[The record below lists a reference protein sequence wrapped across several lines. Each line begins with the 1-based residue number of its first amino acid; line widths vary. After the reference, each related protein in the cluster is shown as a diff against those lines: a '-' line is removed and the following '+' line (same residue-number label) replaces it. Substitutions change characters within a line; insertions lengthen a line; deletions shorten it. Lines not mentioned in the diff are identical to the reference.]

1 MHDLEPVVVIGSSV
15 VPAGVQQEFATLQN
29 IVGAMR
35 AYPFLPCRIFTNEWR
50 LWEESRHE
58 DAPGR
63 RGPS

>member
-35 AYPFLPCRIFTNEWR
+35 ATSFFTVPNLRQRMEIIGGVA
-50 LWEESRHE
+50 S
-58 DAPGR
+58 
-63 RGPS
+63 